1 MKKILVRILILSV
14 LGTGVWALIR
24 YETRPKPIS
33 AVIAQVEKGTV
44 EATVSNTRAGTIK
57 ACRRA
62 GLSPMIGG
70 QIARM
75 HVHKGDHVEAD
86 QLLISL
92 WNEDLVGQLALAK
105 EETKAGRSAA
115 EQTCLLAANA
125 SRDADRT
132 DQLRKEKQVSAQAAE
147 TARAEADA
155 QQAACRAA
163 KARADVALA
172 QQNVASANVD
182 RTLLRAPFAGTVAE
196 INGEE
201 GEFVTPSPTGVA
213 TLPAIDL
220 VDTRCLYVSA
230 PIDEVDAPRVKIGME
245 TRVHLDAFGDTV
257 FPGHVRRIAPY
268 IQELEKQAR
277 TVEIEVDF
285 EKATDV
291 RQILPGY
298 SADTEIVLAKHGD
311 VLRIP
316 TEAVLEGNAV
326 FVVDPDGLLI
336 RRGFDP
342 GISNWH
348 YTEVQSGLKAGERI
362 VTSIDRKGI
371 AEGAAVTPDTSV
383 QAAMAGK

>member
-1 MKKILVRILILSV
+1 MKRMLVRILILTF
-14 LGTGVWALIR
+14 LGVGIWALIR
-24 YETRPKPIS
+24 YESRPQPIP
-33 AVIAQVEKGTV
+33 AVITKIENGTV

-62 GLSPMIGG
+62 GVSPMIGG
-70 QIARM
+70 QIAKL
-75 HVHKGDHVEAD
+75 HVHKGDHVESG
-86 QLLISL
+86 QLLTTL
-92 WNEDLVGQLALAK
+92 WNDDLVGQLALAK
-105 EETKAGRSAA
+105 EETKASRSAA

-125 SRDADRT
+125 SRDAVRT

-147 TARAEADA
+147 TARAQADA
-155 QQAACRAA
+155 QQAACQAA
-163 KARADVALA
+163 KARTDVAQA
-172 QQNVASANVD
+172 QQNVAKVNVE
-182 RTLLRAPFAGTVAE
+182 RTLLRAPFSGTVAE

-230 PIDEVDAPRVKIGME
+230 PIDEVDAPRVHIGME
-245 TRVHLDAFGDTV
+245 TRVHLDAFGDAL

-277 TVEIEVDF
+277 TVEIDVDF
-285 EKATDV
+285 EKDADV
-291 RQILPGY
+291 SRVLPGY
-298 SADTEIVLAKHGD
+298 SADTEIVLAKHD
-311 VLRIP
+311 HVLRIP

-326 FVVDPDGLLI
+326 MVVGPDDMLSQ
-336 RRGFDP
+336 RQFTP

-348 YTEVQSGLKAGERI
+348 YTEAISGLVAGERI

-371 AEGAAVTPDTSV
+371 TDGATVTADNSNTT
-383 QAAMAGK
+383 GK